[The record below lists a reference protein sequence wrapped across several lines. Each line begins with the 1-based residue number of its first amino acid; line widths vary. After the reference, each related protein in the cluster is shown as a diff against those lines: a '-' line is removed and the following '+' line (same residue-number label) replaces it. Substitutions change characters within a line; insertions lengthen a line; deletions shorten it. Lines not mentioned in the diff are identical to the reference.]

1 MLKQINFR
9 KCKATAVILII
20 KRGNSITA
28 KNENPQ
34 IQSMFHDCVVPGT
47 YCTSP

>member
-1 MLKQINFR
+1 MLKPINFR

-20 KRGNSITA
+20 SGKGITV

-34 IQSMFHDCVVPGT
+34 IQSMFHDFTVPGT
-47 YCTSP
+47 